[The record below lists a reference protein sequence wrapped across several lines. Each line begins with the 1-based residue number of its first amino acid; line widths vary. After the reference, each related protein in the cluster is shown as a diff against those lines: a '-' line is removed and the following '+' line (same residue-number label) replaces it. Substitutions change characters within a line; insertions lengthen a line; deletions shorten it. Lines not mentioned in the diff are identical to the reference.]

1 MAAAAPGG
9 SAPLLTK
16 DAINIAGHKL
26 PLPVVMAVIGVL
38 GLLLVLR
45 ARSKGGNVASV
56 GQAPATPPFTDPTAL
71 ANLGADNSAALA
83 NLSAQLTSL
92 QQAQQQQALPPNST
106 TAPPGSAPQ
115 PAPTPSSNGLLVPL
129 PQPKLPP
136 PPPTTDPISVLLPLP
151 QPTMPAPPAP
161 APAPRTPIFAQ
172 PLAFL
177 QIHQGDTP
185 QSLASFWDA
194 HGFNFTAQQL
204 IDSNRNTAFLPG
216 NTWLVWGAGQGPNT
230 VVGFK

>member
-1 MAAAAPGG
+1 MA
-9 SAPLLTK
+9 APLLTK

-26 PLPVVMAVIGVL
+26 PLPVVMAVVGVL
-38 GLLLVLR
+38 GLLLVLK
-45 ARSKGGNVASV
+45 ARQKGGNVASV
-56 GQAPATPPFTDPTAL
+56 GQAPAPPFTDPTAL

-83 NLSAQLTSL
+83 NISAQLTAL
-92 QQAQQQQALPPNST
+92 EQQQALPPNST

-115 PAPTPSSNGLLVPL
+115 PAPTPASNALLVPL
-129 PQPKLPP
+129 PQPKLPS
-136 PPPTTDPISVLLPLP
+136 PPPTPAPTSVLAPLP
-151 QPTMPAPPAP
+151 QPTMPAPP

-177 QIHQGDTP
+177 QIHPGDTP
-185 QSLASFWDA
+185 QSLASFWDQ
-194 HGFNFTAQQL
+194 HGFNFTPQQL